1 MAFVHERDRT
11 HFKKEQCFYSGM
23 KDDTLMISKGKCED
37 GTIPEK
43 IKRGIL
49 VHIEPNEC
57 AMIVKND
64 KIYELTTNSGDYKY
78 EGYMNPTY
86 IIDGLDQKTENTLE
100 PHKVKFNFSSG
111 NEERELLYFNI
122 STREVTNDL
131 LDKITLEMD
140 GKSIDIYIQV
150 GYSYKLKNPV
160 RFFEFM
166 DGKINEEFDYGEFE
180 AILQMYLH
188 SMVSQLLKEMNE
200 KGQLQSVIENH
211 FEELKMPLEV
221 LFTQVFA
228 NMGIQLVKVEIED
241 SNVMGY
247 SMNREVQA
255 EEPKIVLSLDESWT
269 CSCGTVNTTR
279 FCGNCGTKRP
289 D

>member
-1 MAFVHERDRT
+1 MAFVHEKDRI

-23 KDDTLMISKGKCED
+23 KEDTLLISKGKCED
-37 GTIPEK
+37 GSVPEK
-43 IKRGIL
+43 IRRGIL

-57 AMIVKND
+57 AMIVKNN

-86 IIDGLDQKTENTLE
+86 ICDGLDSSSEQSLE
-100 PHKVKFNFSSG
+100 AHKVKFNFSSG

-131 LDKITLEMD
+131 LEKITMEIQE
-140 GKSIDIYIQV
+140 KKVDIYIQV
-150 GYSYKLKNPV
+150 GYSYKLNNPV

-166 DGKINEEFDYGEFE
+166 EGKINEELDYGEFE
-180 AILQMYLH
+180 AILQTYLC
-188 SMVSQLLKEMNE
+188 SMVTQILKSMNE
-200 KGQLQSVIENH
+200 KGELQSCIENH
-211 FEELKMPLEV
+211 FEELQDPLQT
-221 LFTQVFA
+221 LFAQVFS
-228 NMGIQLVKVEIED
+228 NMGIQLIKVEIED

-247 SMNREVQA
+247 SMTREV
-255 EEPKIVLSLDESWT
+255 EPETKKIVLSLDGSWT
-269 CSCGTVNTTR
+269 CSCGCTNTTN
-279 FCGNCGTKRP
+279 FCGNCGAKRP